1 MTREI
6 VIFSTERMKRKKKNV
21 RLKILKAITGMLCLV
36 GFFFNSFIIFKQ
48 FIENETVT
56 SSKLQKNSKL
66 FLPSVTICGFNGYKR
81 VAQSYSDFSMENYIN
96 NTIGLNEI
104 LLGKMDHD
112 DTNDTIAKWKIT
124 TTYSAYRGRCYTIE
138 YIKQVFHYSTF
149 IFRISSIE

>member
-1 MTREI
+1 MF
-6 VIFSTERMKRKKKNV
+6 IFSTEKMRRKKKNTK
-21 RLKILKAITGMLCLV
+21 LKFLKTTIGMLCLV

-96 NTIGLNEI
+96 NTISLNEI
-104 LLGKMDHD
+104 LLGKMNHD
-112 DTNDTIAKWKIT
+112 DTNDTIAKWKVT

-138 YIKQVFHYSTF
+138 YIKQVFNYPTF
-149 IFRISSIE
+149 IILLCLQLVIP

>member
-66 FLPSVTICGFNGYKR
+66 FLPSVTICGFNGYKQL
-81 VAQSYSDFSMENYIN
+81 AKSYSDFGMKNYIN
-96 NTIGLNEI
+96 NTISLNEI
-104 LLGKMDHD
+104 LLDKLDHEE
-112 DTNDTIAKWKIT
+112 TNINDTVSRWKVT

-138 YIKQVFHYSTF
+138 YIKEVFHYHKF
-149 IFRISSIE
+149 YD